1 MTQAKVKKLER
12 LFAQLTP
19 EEQAEFGQEAF
30 PNLFAAGT
38 THMAQ
43 RVAGRQALEKAA
55 QDITLLMAWC
65 SGMAVGMGNAG
76 AIQPQMIE
84 ILDRLQ
90 RKLERLCG
98 KNKLQIAELVEA
110 INMFRTVLHEYI
122 HVRGKTRAF
131 TEYGQQAFLS
141 FLHYLNGRLQ

>member
-1 MTQAKVKKLER
+1 MREARVKKLER

-30 PNLFAAGT
+30 PNLFTAGA

-43 RVAGRQALEKAA
+43 RMAGRQALEQAA
-55 QDITLLMAWC
+55 QDITLLMAWGC
-65 SGMAVGMGNAG
+65 GMAIGMGDAG
-76 AIQPQMIE
+76 AIKPQMIE
-84 ILDRLQ
+84 ILDLLHK
-90 RKLERLCG
+90 KLARAAG
-98 KNKLQIAELVEA
+98 KNNPQAADLIKSVE
-110 INMFRTVLHEYI
+110 MFRARLGEYL
-122 HVRGKTRAF
+122 HVRGKTRSL